1 VATVPSSASRTST
14 ENIVS
19 SRRTR
24 DAAGWGC
31 TTKADLSELYRPDR
45 LEHRQFSWISPKPL
59 WESRNDK
66 IARWVGDSTDD
77 ERKRWVQAQKRK
89 GVSSLT
95 VTRYA
100 EKDEVS
106 FMVLGDPGEGDDSQY
121 HVLRPLRTTSQDTD
135 FTFIASD
142 VIYPAGDVQDY
153 YDKFYWPYRGLPGPI
168 YAIPGN
174 HDWYD
179 GLHGFMTLL
188 CGADPDLRP
197 PVHASKSR
205 WLRAF
210 LDLTWREPTEALQEE
225 IKAMQAH
232 RPEPSGQPGP
242 YFAIELKELLLVGLD
257 TGIQSGI
264 DDDQGAWLRQ
274 VSKLPKDKILLT
286 GKPLVVDASRKTC
299 PIAGSDDT
307 VNAVVADPDNRY
319 IAVIG
324 GDIHNFQRYP
334 VDHGGGRIVQHIISG
349 AAGAYTKATHRIPRA
364 TPERCGCTE
373 DDFRCYPRRGDSL
386 AAYSV
391 LLDRKLPLD
400 LAVPPDVAPALMSR
414 LLDGAVAPNRETD
427 RDETVAPE
435 LVARAKRVLFFSD
448 SKVLGPFSKNFSEF
462 LDWND
467 PDPPLFKSFLKVET
481 RPGEIEI
488 RCFGVTGCEAH
499 ADNPPLED
507 WIKGTRGDD
516 GTWTWEV
523 LLD

>member
-1 VATVPSSASRTST
+1 VPSSTSRNSTETALSSRTSR
-14 ENIVS
+14 E
-19 SRRTR
+19 
-24 DAAGWGC
+24 AAGWSC
-31 TTKADLSELYRPDR
+31 TAKADPSELYRPDR
-45 LEHRQFSWISPKPL
+45 RERKQFSWISPRPL

-66 IARWVGDSTDD
+66 IARWIGDSTAD
-77 ERKRWVQAQKRK
+77 ERKRWVEAQRRK
-89 GVSSLT
+89 GVDSRLT
-95 VTRYA
+95 ITRYA

-121 HVLRPLRTTSQDTD
+121 QVLRPLRATSQQTD
-135 FTFIASD
+135 FTFVVSD

-153 YDKFYWPYRGLPGPI
+153 HDKFYWPYRGLPGPI
-168 YAIPGN
+168 YAVPGN

-179 GLHGFMTLL
+179 GLHGFMSLL

-197 PVHASKSR
+197 PVHASKNR
-205 WLRAF
+205 WKRAF
-210 LDLTWREPTEALQEE
+210 LDLTWREPTEAMQEE
-225 IKAMQAH
+225 IEAMQAH

-264 DDDQGAWLRQ
+264 DDEQGEWLRKVSQ
-274 VSKLPKDKILLT
+274 VPKDKILLT

-299 PIAGSDDT
+299 PISGSEDT
-307 VNAVVADPDNRY
+307 VNAIVADPANRY
-319 IAVIG
+319 VAVIG

-334 VDHGGGRIVQHIISG
+334 VKYGDGRLVQHIISG

-364 TPERCGCTE
+364 TPERCDCME

-386 AAYSV
+386 AAYSI

-400 LAVPPDVAPALMSR
+400 LAVDPK
-414 LLDGAVAPNRETD
+414 
-427 RDETVAPE
+427 VAPE
-435 LVARAKRVLFFSD
+435 LMGLLLDQTVDPRRAEDRGMQVPPDAVAKGRRVLFFSD
-448 SKVLGPFSKNFSEF
+448 AKVLGPFSKNFSEF

-481 RPGEIEI
+481 RPGEVEI
-488 RCFGVTGCEAH
+488 RCFAATGCEEH

-507 WIKGTRGDD
+507 HIKGTRGAD